1 MYIRLEGPEHLLVKT
16 VRGSDGLPQE
26 LIMTKLGSDPEL
38 NLFFSAERGRRERPG
53 LWEGVTDFHLLQ
65 ALENYKRRLGHLKP
79 ALVAVTGKDSET
91 TQGHKLE
98 PREP

>member
-1 MYIRLEGPEHLLVKT
+1 MYIRLDGPEHLLVKT

-26 LIMTKLGSDPEL
+26 LILARLGSDPEL

-65 ALENYKRRLGHLKP
+65 ALENFNRRLGNLKP
-79 ALVAVTGKDSET
+79 ALVVVTTKYPET
-91 TQGHKLE
+91 TQGHSLE
-98 PREP
+98 PRE

>member
-1 MYIRLEGPEHLLVKT
+1 VYIRLEGPEHLLVRT

-26 LIMTKLGSDPEL
+26 LIMAKLGSDPEL
-38 NLFFSAERGRRERPG
+38 NLFFSAERGRREQPG

-79 ALVAVTGKDSET
+79 ALVAVAGKNSET
-91 TQGHKLE
+91 TQEHSLE
-98 PREP
+98 PRE